1 MNNETLENGFLDV
14 AGHRIAYT
22 RQGRGSAIALVHGI
36 PTSRH
41 LWRNV
46 IPLLAASGHEV
57 LAIDLLGYGDSDKP
71 SDADLGIQAQSE
83 IIFQALSALGWKR
96 ATIVGHDIGGGI
108 AQLVAINHPEILDRL
123 VLIDSILY
131 DSFPEPGIARLKE
144 PVWDEILG
152 AANFDLKKGLAKGF
166 SRGMFHTDRVTAELV
181 DAYERP
187 FHGIDGRHIPAC
199 SPGVEDRRTFLAH
212 GRRRGVG
219 RAHTP
224 CLGQARLIPAIA
236 LCRAIGRKDAQCPN
250 QGIR

>member
-1 MNNETLENGFLDV
+1 MPMGRSAMNNETLENGFLDV
-14 AGHRIAYT
+14 AGHRIAYPP
-22 RQGRGSAIALVHGI
+22 RARSAIALVHGI

-131 DSFPEPGIARLKE
+131 DSFPEPGIA
-144 PVWDEILG
+144 
-152 AANFDLKKGLAKGF
+152 A
-166 SRGMFHTDRVTAELV
+166 
-181 DAYERP
+181 
-187 FHGIDGRHIPAC
+187 
-199 SPGVEDRRTFLAH
+199 
-212 GRRRGVG
+212 
-219 RAHTP
+219 
-224 CLGQARLIPAIA
+224 
-236 LCRAIGRKDAQCPN
+236 
-250 QGIR
+250 